1 MSHHIDN
8 IRKNMFIIVDPEK
21 VINEIWYSLLIF
33 NNS

>member
-21 VINEIWYSLLIF
+21 VINEI
-33 NNS
+33 